1 MANNFYTRTTGL
13 DSFFTSSTS
22 GTEPDMRQELIN
34 TLDGYYPEVAKGTT
48 GLLRKMR
55 RDDNNILTPCTCV
68 DSVTNEPDKDRFCP
82 ICFGE
87 GSMWDEEEI
96 SYYRV
101 YEGSD
106 TMNTQKDRLMKPGLL
121 NQPFVIFYIR
131 YSNEITKED
140 KIVEIEL
147 EDDGTAS
154 EPMRRKRI
162 FRISNFW
169 EYRADNGK
177 LEYYKV
183 FCYLDS
189 VKHLNA
195 PSYGAL

>member
-1 MANNFYTRTTGL
+1 MADNFYSRTTGL
-13 DSFFTSSTS
+13 KNFYAGTTS
-22 GTEPDMRQELIN
+22 GSEPDMRQELIN
-34 TLDGYYPEVAKGTT
+34 TLDGYFPEIAKGTT

-55 RDDNNILTPCTCV
+55 RDSVNGLTQCECV
-68 DSVTNEPDKDRFCP
+68 DPVTCEPDRDRFCP

-87 GSMWDEEEI
+87 GHMFDETEI
-96 SYYRV
+96 NFYRT

-106 TMNTQKDRLMKPGLL
+106 AANASKDKLQKPGLI
-121 NQPFVIFYIR
+121 NQPFVVFYIR
-131 YSNEITKED
+131 YSAGITKED

-147 EDDGTAS
+147 EDDGSAS

-162 FRISNFW
+162 FRIANIW

-183 FCYLDS
+183 FCYLDN

-195 PSYGAL
+195 PSYGE